1 MITIYYA
8 QDKRISR
15 YDMIDALLSV
25 NDAFSQTWIVD
36 SDALFHV
43 TLPKE
48 CFMTFYAGTYDT
60 VFS

>member
-25 NDAFSQTWIVD
+25 NDAFSQTWIAD
-36 SDALFHV
+36 SDALFHA

-48 CFMTFYAGTYDT
+48 CLITLCAGTYDT